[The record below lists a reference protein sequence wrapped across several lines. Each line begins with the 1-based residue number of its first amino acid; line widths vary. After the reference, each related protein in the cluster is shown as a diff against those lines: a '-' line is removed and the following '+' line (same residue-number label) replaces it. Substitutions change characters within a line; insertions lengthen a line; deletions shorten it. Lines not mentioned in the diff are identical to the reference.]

1 MWFYCIV
8 CIYNFWPLW
17 NWHSELIYIIFLCV
31 SPPWLCHTFTAHF
44 CGYQM
49 SYFGGLRVSCYQT
62 EKFGFTEF
70 SNGIGRNCGMLCFYQ
85 MSTNIFLSDIH
96 VANIW
101 QKLLSQWSVI
111 KFEQIPSLCRYNSWF
126 YQWFYLILGGKDP
139 FCSIF
144 WKNWVKSWRNHK

>member
-1 MWFYCIV
+1 MRV
-8 CIYNFWPLW
+8 KACIYFQLKRIFG
-17 NWHSELIYIIFLCV
+17 LIMDHKKGIVYED
-31 SPPWLCHTFTAHF
+31 PHTLHKSSLVKSR
-44 CGYQM
+44 YWQ
-49 SYFGGLRVSCYQT
+49 QT
-62 EKFGFTEF
+62 GKFGFTEF

-111 KFEQIPSLCRYNSWF
+111 KFEQIPSLCRYNSLF
-126 YQWFYLILGGKDP
+126 YQRFNMMLGGKDA